1 MILTTIQ
8 VIICR
13 RKLCDVRLWW
23 CYDDHVNELELG
35 QIFGIKYCYILKKF
49 KVFRFDLVL
58 TVKAFPNITS
68 WGFQLSWAK
77 YPAGFF
83 FYLFSFLIITKK
95 KDRVFARND
104 RQSSFTSSAWF
115 CIGQTN
121 NLHAFSVQWCIPS
134 MSFITFFF
142 IWNHVKNIVNMN

>member
-58 TVKAFPNITS
+58 TVKAFPNITRDFS
-68 WGFQLSWAK
+68 YHEQNTLLV
-77 YPAGFF
+77 FF
-83 FYLFSFLIITKK
+83 FYFFSFLIITKK

-104 RQSSFTSSAWF
+104 RQSSFISSAWF

>member
-58 TVKAFPNITS
+58 TVKAFPNITRDFS
-68 WGFQLSWAK
+68 YHEQNTLLV
-77 YPAGFF
+77 FF
-83 FYLFSFLIITKK
+83 LLFLIFNYYKK
-95 KDRVFARND
+95 KIVSLLEMIDSHLLLPQHDFVLGKLTTYTHSQYND
-104 RQSSFTSSAWF
+104 VYRQCHS
-115 CIGQTN
+115 
-121 NLHAFSVQWCIPS
+121 
-134 MSFITFFF
+134 
-142 IWNHVKNIVNMN
+142 

>member
-95 KDRVFARND
+95 KIVSLLEMIDSHLLLPQHDFVLGKLTTYTHSQYND
-104 RQSSFTSSAWF
+104 VYRQCHS
-115 CIGQTN
+115 
-121 NLHAFSVQWCIPS
+121 
-134 MSFITFFF
+134 
-142 IWNHVKNIVNMN
+142 